1 MISTTRSSS
10 RRRSSPKKEKEK
22 KQEIATIFS
31 RQSNSTGAQYATLQ
45 LDEEKSKH
53 AS

>member
-1 MISTTRSSS
+1 MISTTRSR
-10 RRRSSPKKEKEK
+10 RRRSSPKKRKGK
-22 KQEIATIFS
+22 KKEIAIIFS
-31 RQSNSTGAQYATLQ
+31 GQSNSTGAQYATLQ

>member
-1 MISTTRSSS
+1 MISTTKSR
-10 RRRSSPKKEKEK
+10 RRRSSAKKRKG
-22 KQEIATIFS
+22 QTTEIATIFS